1 MHPGK
6 PTHHHQWN
14 EPSRQKSQSTGRG
27 GRRISWHC
35 HEISSRISGRP
46 DPASKFPSGSAVRI
60 YVRIPWS
67 LCDLALRRTARL
79 EYGAKA
85 EHRDLSACACELDH
99 RHPTLCVPRDAVG
112 NTLHFHLHKPWVA
125 LSPPRFLLSRRE
137 AARTLHKSRA
147 PDRAFTRHH
156 QRRYAITPTR
166 KSAHVRLVAVAMM
179 RDTAGYGAER

>member
-1 MHPGK
+1 VALPR
-6 PTHHHQWN
+6 N
-14 EPSRQKSQSTGRG
+14 LL
-27 GRRISWHC
+27 
-35 HEISSRISGRP
+35 RISGRP